1 MRLDE
6 VQDAIHGWISRFR
19 DGYWPPL
26 ANLARLAE
34 EVGEL
39 ARELNDRFGPKA
51 KKAGEPPGDLAGE
64 LGDILFVV
72 GALANQL
79 GISLED
85 AFRGVLAKYAARD
98 AWRWAPAEPRQ
109 EDVVDTPPS
118 GRVESERC
126 PGRSSGETLAPGEP
140 GVQVRERVALLYDFY
155 GPLLTGR
162 QQDLVR
168 AYYLEDLSLGEIAG
182 TQRVSRQAVHEQLR
196 RALEALERYEERL
209 GLVAEFVRRQ
219 AALEALAGHLSRLRR
234 QVAPG
239 DPAAASVEAAW
250 RCLQELMRADR
261 GEEG

>member
-26 ANLARLAE
+26 ANLARLTE

-39 ARELNDRFGPKA
+39 ARELGDRFGPKA
-51 KKAGEPPGDLAGE
+51 KKASEPPGDVAEE

-85 AFRGVLAKYAARD
+85 AFRGVLAKYEARD
-98 AWRWAPAEPRQ
+98 AARWAPAETRQ
-109 EDVVDTPPS
+109 EDRVDTPSP
-118 GRVESERC
+118 GGVESGGH
-126 PGRSSGETLAPGEP
+126 PADSHGESL
-140 GVQVRERVALLYDFY
+140 VQARERAALLYDFY
-155 GPLLTGR
+155 GPLLTDR
-162 QQDLVR
+162 QQELVR

-209 GLVAEFVRRQ
+209 GLVAEFLRRQ

-234 QVAPG
+234 QVAPE
-239 DPAAASVEAAW
+239 DPAATSVEGAW
-250 RCLQELMRADR
+250 RSLQELMRADR
-261 GEEG
+261 AEGG